1 MPPRGFSKPQWT
13 RVYYSILPGFHC
25 RWLFLWVGCHLPP
38 DVEYA
43 KPRHV
48 RWIPSLTLLDNF
60 YVGPET
66 SVSEELLLTLPASL
80 PLVAGALCLTG
91 LGRKVGHWKWSMTV
105 SMASLTLWLAL
116 LALITPYNKGMMIT
130 FVALA
135 QFSYGWAAYL
145 SVTYTQLG
153 VPQEM
158 LGISGGLAGT
168 ARYAGGAVAAA
179 CYSAALA
186 RGISSKAPE
195 LIGKAVNETRVPQ
208 SIIDQVM
215 KAAPGG
221 ELALSAIPGMTAE
234 MTEAVSV
241 AYKYAVAH
249 GLR

>member
-1 MPPRGFSKPQWT
+1 M
-13 RVYYSILPGFHC
+13 
-25 RWLFLWVGCHLPP
+25 
-38 DVEYA
+38 A
-43 KPRHV
+43 
-48 RWIPSLTLLDNF
+48 DNF
-60 YVGPET
+60 YIGPDT
-66 SVSEELLLTLPASL
+66 SVSEQLLLTLPGSL
-80 PLVAGALCLTG
+80 PLVAGAMCLTAF
-91 LGRKVGHWKWSMTV
+91 GRKVGHWKWSMTV

-116 LALITPYNKGMMIT
+116 LALITPYNKGLMIT
-130 FVALA
+130 FVTLA

-195 LIGKAVNETRVPQ
+195 LIGIAASETKIPASLLNQVLQAASGGVP
-208 SIIDQVM
+208 
-215 KAAPGG
+215 
-221 ELALSAIPGMTAE
+221 ALSAIPGITSE
-234 MTEAVSV
+234 MAEAVSV